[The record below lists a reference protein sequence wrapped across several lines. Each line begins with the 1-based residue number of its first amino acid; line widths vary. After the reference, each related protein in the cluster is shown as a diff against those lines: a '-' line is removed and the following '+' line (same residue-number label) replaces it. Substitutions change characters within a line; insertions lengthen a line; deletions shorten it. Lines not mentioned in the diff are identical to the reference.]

1 MPEDKWLDQHLLPF
15 ECCWAEASQG
25 VLWGRGL
32 QQGQARPRQ
41 SSRKQGWAHTARAP
55 HRLGIPNTWN
65 SLELS
70 SGFHKAKSFVS
81 GGLATASS
89 PAQHSNLACSALS
102 DQYST
107 QERGK
112 KPPEGSETPSEE
124 EPPPE
129 GTCPQSCP
137 QICSGNAEPTMP
149 LQQHWVPSGK
159 DLKSGNYQ
167 AVLVRHQ
174 LKIL

>member
-15 ECCWAEASQG
+15 ECCWAEALQG

-112 KPPEGSETPSEE
+112 KAPRGIRTPWW
-124 EPPPE
+124 
-129 GTCPQSCP
+129 G
-137 QICSGNAEPTMP
+137 GAPTRRY
-149 LQQHWVPSGK
+149 LSSKLSSNLLRKCRAHHATAATLGAFW
-159 DLKSGNYQ
+159 
-167 AVLVRHQ
+167 
-174 LKIL
+174 